1 MELIKGIIWGVV
13 GQITS
18 FMQLQGSI
26 KFGWFAKYPILIILS
41 AMPGMWFYLKSVNH
55 LVNAFDGALWPSRL
69 IGFGIGIMVF
79 VTMSILL
86 FKEPITLKTLI
97 CLILAATILGVQ
109 IFWK

>member
-1 MELIKGIIWGVV
+1 MELIKGILWGIV

-26 KFGWFAKYPILIILS
+26 KFGWFQKYPILVILS
-41 AMPGMWFYLKSVNH
+41 AMPGMWFYLKSVEH
-55 LVNAFDGALWPSRL
+55 LINAFEGALWPSRL

-79 VTMSILL
+79 VTLSIIM
-86 FKEPITLKTLI
+86 FKEPITPKTFI
-97 CLILAATILGVQ
+97 CLFLASMILGIQ